1 MQILICI
8 IITAC
13 VLLFGVGAFYL
24 ATKERTERKETEKK
38 LAEAYDHET
47 KAAEII
53 TEANKTK
60 AEANS
65 GDIDNDL
72 NYMAGKLHDLAKK

>member
-1 MQILICI
+1 MQIIICI
-8 IITAC
+8 AITAGA
-13 VLLFGVGAFYL
+13 LFFGIGSFYL
-24 ATKERTERKETEKK
+24 ATKTRKENKALENEIK
-38 LAEAYDHET
+38 EARENEQKT
-47 KAAEII
+47 AEII

-72 NYMAGKLHDLAKK
+72 NYMAGKLHDLAKN